1 MKEQIKELTNNLIDL
16 LNQEKDEDVI
26 DQVII
31 AISNNMKIM

>member
-16 LNQEKDEDVI
+16 LNQEKDEDII